1 MTDVAA
7 TPRTGPR
14 VFSAI
19 AAVMSD
25 LAKEGIAKTSKNQQ
39 QGYNFRGIDAIY
51 NELSPV
57 LARHN
62 LLMLPRVLS
71 REVTERVTQKGGA
84 LFYVVV
90 EAEFDLICAEDASQ
104 FTIRTFGEAMD
115 SADKATNKAMS
126 AAYKYAAM
134 QAFCIPTEGDNDAD
148 ATTHAVMARKTLSSQ
163 HAKTIIKTD
172 VIQAMIDG
180 ATTTK
185 EADDAAARINEYAAF
200 MPAAWIKAF
209 TERLDH
215 QRDLIAKGGVV
226 DEPPAGAAM
235 DQQFKDTIGPVGV
248 DTKAMLT
255 RSVAMEDMAAKLKA
269 AKSPENLGAMWD
281 AEVEGKFE
289 GDARSYLI
297 RVYEEALAAFGVAA
311 N

>member
-1 MTDVAA
+1 MTQVAA
-7 TPRTGPR
+7 VEPTGPR
-14 VFSAI
+14 VFAAI

-25 LAKEGIAKTSKNQQ
+25 LAKDGIAKTQKNQQ
-39 QGYNFRGIDAIY
+39 QGYSFRGIDAIY
-51 NELSPV
+51 NELSPI

-62 LLMLPRVLS
+62 LLMLPRVLT

-90 EAEFDLICAEDASQ
+90 EAEFDLICADDASKH
-104 FTIRTFGEAMD
+104 TIRTFGEAMD

-148 ATTHAVMARKTLSSQ
+148 GTSHTVQARKTLSSQ

-180 ATTTK
+180 ASTVK
-185 EADDAAARINEYAAF
+185 EANDAAARITEYSAF
-200 MPAAWIKAF
+200 MPAAWINAF
-209 TERLDH
+209 RERLEH
-215 QRDLIAKGGVV
+215 QMDLIAKGGVV
-226 DEPPAGAAM
+226 DEPA
-235 DQQFKDTIGPVGV
+235 GV
-248 DTKAMLT
+248 DAKAMLT

-269 AKSPENLGAMWD
+269 AKSAEDLGAIWD
-281 AEVEGKFE
+281 AEVEGKFT
-289 GDARSYLI
+289 GDARNYLI
-297 RVYEEALAAFGVAA
+297 DVYENALNSFGVAA